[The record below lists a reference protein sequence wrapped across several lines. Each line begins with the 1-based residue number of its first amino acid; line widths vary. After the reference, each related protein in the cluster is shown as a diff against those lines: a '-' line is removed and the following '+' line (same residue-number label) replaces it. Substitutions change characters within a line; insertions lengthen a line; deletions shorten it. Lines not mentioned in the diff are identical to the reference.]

1 MDAKKHFW
9 VDYLACLIFGAVIV
23 PLYRL
28 GHDFPHVSMTAFF
41 LLVALCSIVHIVSS
55 GFVMAFCGFRRWML
69 VLFYFAWGCFWFSLD
84 VSVWLR
90 KQSWMEPVV
99 RNVFPYRYWCV
110 LGVCLVFLSFVVFYM
125 RRSSWIC
132 LRVNNFFKKCTFIL
146 LLILSLNALYM
157 IFMAPSSL
165 CTMPVHS
172 LSSIASN
179 KYPNIYHVLLDAHVS
194 QKGAEVLGGD
204 LKPFYEK
211 LEALGFVTYPES
223 RAQFPN
229 TLSSVVSMF
238 NFGILQKVPQWYRG
252 FLDSSVLKGLLDRG
266 YGVRLYLHHQ
276 GLYGI
281 YGHSFESFRGSSI
294 LKQIITLRSVLD
306 RTILRKFFRWCFG
319 RKFAEVSR
327 AYYASF
333 LEAFA
338 KGKLYYGN
346 TGNFF
351 YVHLLAP
358 HEPYVFAK
366 ERMEVPTYNTAV
378 DLSEKDVS
386 IVMDNVYGVDRL
398 VLPIVEGILL
408 QYKDVP
414 VKPIIILHGDH
425 GIVRRP
431 TKTIGLSPYVTED
444 TVYGNLL
451 AIYMPREWGKD
462 AKDLKFI
469 NLYRFIFNHLF
480 GQDYEYLQNVCFSD
494 EYFEQSK

>member
-23 PLYRL
+23 PLYHL
-28 GHDFPHVSMTAFF
+28 GHDFPQVSMTTFF

-55 GFVMAFCGFRRWML
+55 GFVMAFCGFRRWVL

-84 VSVWLR
+84 VSLWIR
-90 KQSWMEPVV
+90 HQSWMEPVV
-99 RNVFPYRYWCV
+99 RKVFPYKFWCV
-110 LGVCLVFLSFVVFYM
+110 GGVCLVFLSFVVFYM

-132 LRVNNFFKKCTFIL
+132 LRVNNFFKKYTFIL
-146 LLILSLNALYM
+146 LLILSLNALYT

-223 RAQFPN
+223 RAQFPD

-238 NFGILQKVPQWYRG
+238 NFGILQKVPPQWYRG
-252 FLDSSVLKGLLDRG
+252 FLDSSVLKGLLGRG
-266 YGVRLYLHHQ
+266 YSVRLYLHNQ
-276 GLYGI
+276 SLYGI

-294 LKQIITLRSVLD
+294 LKEIIMLRFILEQ
-306 RTILRKFFRWCFG
+306 TIVGKFFNWCFE

-358 HEPYVFAK
+358 HDPYVFA
-366 ERMEVPTYNTAV
+366 ERMEIPTVGLTGKTVP
-378 DLSEKDVS
+378 

-398 VLPIVEGILL
+398 VLPIVEGILF

-425 GIVRRP
+425 GIVRSP
-431 TKTIGLSPYVTED
+431 TQIGLLPYVTED

-451 AIYMPREWGKD
+451 AIYMPDEWKKD

-480 GQDYEYLQNVCFSD
+480 GTNYEYLPDVRKNEDGSIFTPPD
-494 EYFEQSK
+494 HK